1 MVHHLTEAMMKHYVL
16 QQAITLILSADFKI
30 QTEVTEQGP
39 SFFRFSGA
47 VSIILESFNSPWN
60 YGSSDK

>member
-1 MVHHLTEAMMKHYVL
+1 MKHYVL